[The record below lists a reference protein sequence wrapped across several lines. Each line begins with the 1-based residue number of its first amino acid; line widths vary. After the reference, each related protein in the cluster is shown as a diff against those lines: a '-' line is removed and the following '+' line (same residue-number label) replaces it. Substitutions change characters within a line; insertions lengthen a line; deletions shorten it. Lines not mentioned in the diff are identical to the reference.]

1 MDEAFTKMMDAF
13 PSSYETPQMRPLW
26 LSAWSD
32 FSPSVIVRTV
42 DIVIRNFITCPSLD
56 EFLEE
61 AQAESV
67 KVIKSYM
74 RERMV
79 ECTKCDMGFVETK
92 PEFFRPCQSCLPDGF
107 ERWSRG
113 SYEPTQ

>member
-1 MDEAFTKMMDAF
+1 MDEAFTKMLDAF
-13 PSSYETPQMRPLW
+13 PTSYESPQMRPLW

-32 FSPSVIVRTV
+32 FSPAVIVRTV
-42 DIVIRNFITCPSLD
+42 DIVIRNFVTCPSLD

-61 AQAESV
+61 AHAESV
-67 KVIKSYM
+67 KVNKAYM

-79 ECTKCDMGFVETK
+79 ECTSATWVLWK
-92 PEFFRPCQSCLPDGF
+92 PSQIFFRPCESCLPDGH